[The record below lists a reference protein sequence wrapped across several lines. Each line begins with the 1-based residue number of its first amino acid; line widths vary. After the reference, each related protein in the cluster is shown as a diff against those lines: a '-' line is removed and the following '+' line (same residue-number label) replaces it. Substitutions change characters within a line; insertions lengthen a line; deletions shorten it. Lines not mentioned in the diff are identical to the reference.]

1 MRRIDINT
9 ENFALGIDV
18 YHDSMPSAQ
27 FRLVGLFK
35 SAPDY
40 QVQLEWSGANL
51 GYLFLP
57 ISGLYKMVELK
68 PFNCPFCGA
77 KSKIQDRTFGDN
89 PNTFYRVICE
99 GEDNHTLDSWLPDM
113 DDAIDVWNRRVHRE
127 IDKFLVK

>member
-1 MRRIDINT
+1 MRRIDINA

-57 ISGLYKMVELK
+57 MTGLYKMVELK
-68 PFNCPFCGA
+68 PLNCPFCGA
-77 KSKIQDRTFGDN
+77 KSKIKDTTFGDN

-99 GEDNHTLDSWLPDM
+99 GEEQHTLDAWLSDM
-113 DDAIDVWNRRVHRE
+113 DDAIDVWNKRVYRE
-127 IDKFLVK
+127 VDKWLVK